1 MTQLKLGVGICGSF
15 CSMSKLIKVLEE
27 LKLQNV
33 DLYLFVTPEV
43 QKVNNRFFRADDLL
57 KRLQSYSGHA
67 IIDSL
72 AEAETFGPF
81 RQLDAMLLMPCSATT
96 LAKLC
101 HGISDN
107 AVLLATKAT
116 LRNQR
121 PIIILSIPMTHWEI
135 VALISCVLLNT
146 KGFYFVPFGQ
156 DDYVHK
162 PNSMTSAESLVVPT
176 LNQALEGKQIQPVI
190 ISYEAP

>member
-27 LKLQNV
+27 LKSQNV

-57 KRLQSYSGHA
+57 KRLQSYSGHT

-81 RQLDAMLLMPCSATT
+81 HQLDAMLLMPCSATT

-121 PIIILSIPMTHWEI
+121 PIIISFYTND
-135 VALISCVLLNT
+135 ALGNSGVNIMRLLNT

>member
-27 LKLQNV
+27 LKSQNV

-81 RQLDAMLLMPCSATT
+81 HQLDAMLLMPCSATT

-121 PIIILSIPMTHWEI
+121 PIIISFYTND
-135 VALISCVLLNT
+135 ALGNSGVNIMRLLNT

-162 PNSMTSAESLVVPT
+162 PNSMISAESLVVPT